1 MKILDFGTI
10 VGLVFGW
17 AVVILAVMME
27 PRSSGLF
34 IHIPSMLITFG
45 GTIAATIANF
55 PVKDLARLPKIMS
68 VALREDAYNPKEVI
82 ASLVHL
88 AEKARR
94 EGLLA
99 LEDDLQNENDEFLK
113 KGIQLVVDGTDPDLV
128 RSILE
133 IEISYLEERHQLGQ
147 SIFKYMASVAPAFGM
162 IGTLI
167 GLIQMLTTLE
177 NPDAIASAMGV
188 ALITTLYGSLLAN
201 IVCTPLAGKL
211 GIRSRNE
218 VLLKELMVEG
228 ILSLQAG
235 ENPRIVEEK
244 LKSFLSPQNRNN
256 LQEVKR
262 DQEQVMRS
270 AS

>member
-1 MKILDFGTI
+1 MDLGTI
-10 VGLVFGW
+10 SGLIFGW
-17 AVVILAVMME
+17 VVIIISIMME
-27 PRSSGLF
+27 PKSASVF

-45 GTIAATIANF
+45 GTIGATITYF
-55 PVKDLARLPKIMS
+55 PLRDIVQIPKLFSIAMKETTNDP
-68 VALREDAYNPKEVI
+68 AEVI
-82 ASLVHL
+82 SSLVRL

-99 LEDDLQNENDEFLK
+99 LEDDLQNEPDEFLR

-147 SIFKYMASVAPAFGM
+147 NIFKYMGSVAPAFGM

-188 ALITTLYGSLLAN
+188 ALVTSFYGAMLAN
-201 IVCTPLAGKL
+201 VMANPIAGKL
-211 GIRSRNE
+211 EIRSRQE

-244 LKSFLSPQNRNN
+244 LRSFLSP
-256 LQEVKR
+256 KR
-262 DQEQVMRS
+262 RSEQQSERRGQEQVMRS

>member
-1 MKILDFGTI
+1 MDLGTI
-10 VGLVFGW
+10 GGLIFG
-17 AVVILAVMME
+17 VIVIIAAIFME
-27 PRSSGLF
+27 PQSAGIF
-34 IHIPSMLITFG
+34 FHVPSLLITVG
-45 GTIAATIANF
+45 GTIGAVATYF
-55 PVKDLARLPKIMS
+55 PVKDLAQLPKLFAIS
-68 VALREDAYNPKEVI
+68 LKDDSHNPSEVI
-82 ASLVHL
+82 SSLVRL

-99 LEDDLQNENDEFLK
+99 LEDDLQSERDEFLK

-147 SIFKYMASVAPAFGM
+147 NIFKYTASVAPAFGM

-167 GLIQMLTTLE
+167 GLIQMLTTLD
-177 NPDAIASAMGV
+177 NPDAIASSMGV
-188 ALITTLYGSLLAN
+188 ALITSLYGALIAN
-201 IVCTPLAGKL
+201 VIANPIAGKL
-211 GIRSRNE
+211 SVRSRRE

-244 LKSFLSPQNRNN
+244 LKSFLSPKNRTILRGEN
-256 LQEVKR
+256 R
-262 DQEQVMRS
+262 AQEQVMQS

>member
-1 MKILDFGTI
+1 MDLGTI
-10 VGLVFGW
+10 GGLILGW
-17 AVVILAVMME
+17 TVVIVAILME
-27 PRSSGLF
+27 PRSAGIFL
-34 IHIPSMLITFG
+34 HLPSFLIVFG
-45 GTIAATIANF
+45 GTFGATMAYFPLKDIAQLPRLFRIAL
-55 PVKDLARLPKIMS
+55 KDNANDP
-68 VALREDAYNPKEVI
+68 AEVI
-82 ASLVHL
+82 SSLVRL

-99 LEDDLQNENDEFLK
+99 LEDDLHNEEDEFLR

-147 SIFKYMASVAPAFGM
+147 NIFRYMGSVAPAFGM

-167 GLIQMLTTLE
+167 GLIQMLTTIN
-177 NPDAIASAMGV
+177 NPDAIAGAMGV
-188 ALITTLYGSLLAN
+188 ALITSLYGSLIAN
-201 IVCTPLAGKL
+201 VFANPVAGKL
-211 GIRSRNE
+211 AIRSRQE

-244 LKSFLSPQNRNN
+244 LKSFLSPKNRDN
-256 LQEVKR
+256 LAVQRKEH
-262 DQEQVMRS
+262 EQVMSS

>member
-1 MKILDFGTI
+1 MDLGTLLGF
-10 VGLVFGW
+10 VLGW
-17 AVVILAVMME
+17 VVVIWAILLE
-27 PRSSGLF
+27 PRSAGIF

-45 GTIAATIANF
+45 GTVFSTVMNF
-55 PVKDLARLPKIMS
+55 PLKDLAKLPKI
-68 VALREDAYNPKEVI
+68 VAIALKEDSYNPQEVI
-82 ASLVHL
+82 SSLVHL
-88 AEKARR
+88 ADKARR

-133 IEISYLEERHQLGQ
+133 IEISYLEERHQMGQ
-147 SIFKYMASVAPAFGM
+147 NIFKFVANMAPAFGM
-162 IGTLI
+162 LGTLI
-167 GLIQMLTTLE
+167 GLIQMLTTID
-177 NPDAIASAMGV
+177 NPDTIAAAMGV
-188 ALITTLYGSLLAN
+188 ALITTFYGSLLAN
-201 IVCTPLAGKL
+201 VVATPLAGKL
-211 GIRSRNE
+211 AIRSRNE

-244 LKSFLSPQNRNN
+244 LKSFLSPQSRNG
-256 LQEVKR
+256 LQEFRR
-262 DQEQVMRS
+262 DREQVMRS